1 MRHYGLEFEP
11 LEDDELARRVAA
23 DLASGKIVGWFQ
35 GRFEMGP
42 RALGNRSILADPRRP
57 DMKDILNRRVKHRES
72 FRPFAP
78 AILAECASEWF
89 DIQQP
94 DPFMT
99 IAPKV
104 RAEKASLIPSAVHA
118 DGSGRIQTIDRAAN
132 PRYYAMIA
140 EFEKLTGVPIVLN
153 TSFNRHEPIV
163 AQTPRSRFVL
173 LANGYGRTG
182 DGQLLFSRSQPQFG
196 GAGGA
201 TI

>member
-1 MRHYGLEFEP
+1 M
-11 LEDDELARRVAA
+11 ARRVAE

-42 RALGNRSILADPRRP
+42 RALGNRSILADPRRAE
-57 DMKDILNRRVKHRES
+57 MKDILNRRVKHRES

-78 AILAECASEWF
+78 AVLAERASQWF
-89 DIQQP
+89 EIDQP

-104 RAEKASLIPSAVHA
+104 RSEKADLIPAGVHA
-118 DGSGRIQTIDRAAN
+118 DGTARIQTIDDHAN
-132 PRYYAMIA
+132 PRYYAVIR

-163 AQTPRSRFVL
+163 ARPEEAISCYLRTDMDVLVLGNCYCADHNGHSVEQALRRFE
-173 LANGYGRTG
+173 LARV
-182 DGQLLFSRSQPQFG
+182 
-196 GAGGA
+196 
-201 TI
+201 